1 MVVKI
6 GALRGRSIPWQGKYG
21 FEWTSSFEILGILYN
36 LENMENIT
44 KINIY
49 RKLGDVKKLI
59 RIWHARNLTPYGKIT
74 IIKSLLMS
82 KFTHM
87 LLSLPSPSKELL
99 EELNNVFYD
108 FLWAGK
114 PPKFRKEIL
123 EAEIKDGGMKLHN
136 LSIFDAALKLGWLKR
151 FLKSNSKWTIF
162 PKDFE
167 LGGVFFYYVC
177 M

>member
-1 MVVKI
+1 MKKTYSHRPATHGRSMSRQGPGSTLKVVKI

-21 FEWTSSFEILGILYN
+21 FKWTSSFKILGILYN

-59 RIWHARNLTPYGKIT
+59 RIWHARNLTAYGKIT

-99 EELNNVFYD
+99 DELNNFFMISYGRAN
-108 FLWAGK
+108 LLN
-114 PPKFRKEIL
+114 L
-123 EAEIKDGGMKLHN
+123 ER
-136 LSIFDAALKLGWLKR
+136 R
-151 FLKSNSKWTIF
+151 F
-162 PKDFE
+162 
-167 LGGVFFYYVC
+167 
-177 M
+177 